1 MIYTLGFERQ
11 PLVSELELYGWF
23 PAVHYF
29 LMYNKK
35 WTKIKEGTH
44 GFIVLVYYKLG
55 IMNNPT
61 V

>member
-11 PLVSELELYGWF
+11 PLVSGLELYGWF
-23 PAVHYF
+23 TDVHDF

-35 WTKIKEGTH
+35 WTKIKKGTQ
-44 GFIVLVYYKLG
+44 GFIVLVYYKPG